1 MHFLS
6 YSVAGTVIVHTV
18 IEKRMDF
25 SVTSLFTVWVYVYFS
40 SYSVR
45 GFKDISIKDGTLF
58 HFVD

>member
-25 SVTSLFTVWVYVYFS
+25 SVTYPFAVWVYVYFS

-45 GFKDISIKDGTLF
+45 GFKDISI
-58 HFVD
+58 